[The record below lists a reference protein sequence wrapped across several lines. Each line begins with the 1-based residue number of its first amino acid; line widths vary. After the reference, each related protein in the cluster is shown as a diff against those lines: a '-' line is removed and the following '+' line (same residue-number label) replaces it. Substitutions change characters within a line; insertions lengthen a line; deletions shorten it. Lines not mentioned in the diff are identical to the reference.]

1 MVLLAVRDGEGE
13 LGTLA
18 VADRTAVRVAGD
30 DREAPWITKLAFD
43 LTIER
48 LGTKFM
54 RSSHGCPTS
63 VVIER

>member
-18 VADRTAVRVAGD
+18 VRTAVRVAGD

-54 RSSHGCPTS
+54 RSAHGCPTS